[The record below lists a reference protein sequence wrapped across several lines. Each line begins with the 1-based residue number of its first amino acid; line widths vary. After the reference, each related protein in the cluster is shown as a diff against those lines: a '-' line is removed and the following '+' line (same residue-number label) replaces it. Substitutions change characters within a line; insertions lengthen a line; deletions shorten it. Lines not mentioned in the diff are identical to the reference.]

1 MENFIDYLK
10 ILNIIG
16 IPSLVVMAGW
26 CVKKTIQFGKAIK
39 ILADAQQKQMRRDLM
54 ADYHRFKRQGFI
66 EEEDLDTWEAAY
78 QAYHAL
84 GANGVMDSRREE
96 LIKMPSKMSHNVE
109 D

>member
-16 IPSLVVMAGW
+16 VPSLVIMAGW

-54 ADYHRFKRQGFI
+54 TDYHRFKRQGFI

-109 D
+109 E